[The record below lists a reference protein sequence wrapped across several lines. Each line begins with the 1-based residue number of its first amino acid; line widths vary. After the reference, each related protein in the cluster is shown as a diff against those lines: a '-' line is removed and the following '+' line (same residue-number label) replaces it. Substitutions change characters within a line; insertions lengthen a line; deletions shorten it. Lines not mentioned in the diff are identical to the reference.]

1 MESVLTCWLL
11 ETPGDAFILGGQFK
25 VSIFTS
31 KFLNERF
38 DSLFFVLVVLR
49 CSCRIISHIF
59 LSLQSRL
66 LFKHLLLIVSHLLLE
81 GVNSRIVAIHCLV
94 LVALRVGI
102 LVDKVQDRAPV
113 LLVLIIGL
121 FVEIE

>member
-11 ETPGDAFILGGQFK
+11 ETLRDAFVLRGQFE

-31 KFLNERF
+31 NFINERF
-38 DSLFFVLVVLR
+38 DSLFFVLVVLSR
-49 CSCRIISHIF
+49 SCRIICHIF
-59 LSLQSRL
+59 LSLQSSL
-66 LFKHLLLIVSHLLLE
+66 LFKYLLLIVSHLLLKDI
-81 GVNSRIVAIHCLV
+81 NSRIVAIHCLV
-94 LVALRVGI
+94 LVALRIGI
-102 LVDKVQDRAPV
+102 FVNKVQDRAPV